1 MKRKLFFILIL
12 FCLLPVSG
20 CVQKNCEDENVQS
33 FFTGEI
39 KETGE
44 DYIICEVNESGN
56 SGISEGAY
64 GYVSRNN
71 VVSSDGFP
79 DFETGEYAR
88 IVYGGGVMETYP
100 LRISTV
106 YAVYKT
112 DKTGKITN
120 D

>member
-1 MKRKLFFILIL
+1 MRTKKLRRWKRTK
-12 FCLLPVSG
+12 
-20 CVQKNCEDENVQS
+20 

-39 KETGE
+39 KESGE
-44 DYIICEVNESGN
+44 DYVICEIKDGGN

-64 GYVSRNN
+64 VYVSKNN

-100 LRISTV
+100 LRLSTV

-120 D
+120 DW

>member
-39 KETGE
+39 KESGE
-44 DYIICEVNESGN
+44 DYIICEVNDSGN

-64 GYVSRNN
+64 VYVSRNN

-79 DFETGEYAR
+79 
-88 IVYGGGVMETYP
+88 V
-100 LRISTV
+100 LRQENMQGLFTA
-106 YAVYKT
+106 AVLWKH
-112 DKTGKITN
+112 IL
-120 D
+120 